1 MSSKLD
7 PHSEDFYDDL
17 VVLTRWMATE
27 GFTAAEVADVVE
39 KPWKY
44 ADWLAIAQRGGSVDE
59 LGDGPARQE
68 SRTRWAR

>member
-1 MSSKLD
+1 MSSTLD
-7 PHSEDFYDDL
+7 PDSEDFYDNL
-17 VVLTRWMATE
+17 VALTRWMATE

-44 ADWLAIAQRGGSVDE
+44 ADWLVIAQRGGSVDE
-59 LGDGPARQE
+59 LDDGPARKK